1 MTPKK
6 AGAII
11 FSVRCSRAAART
23 TQKHRKTRI
32 YSTESARGFCGQTG
46 KAAFMANLSV
56 NYCGVNYRNPL
67 VLASATPGW
76 DGEAMRLAG
85 EAGIGGV
92 IPKTIG
98 PKQDWADHPRN
109 GRMFLH
115 RYNGKPIGQVN
126 MELFSTMT
134 RDVWIDRE
142 LEIAKKSG
150 ATMHIS
156 ILAMPD
162 PDDTA
167 RLVED
172 IQNTGMVDLFELNVS
187 CPMPASTVGMH
198 IGKNPSLLKRQIE
211 AGKSVAKVP
220 FTVKLTPN
228 DCDLVEVATVAKEAG
243 ADGLTISNSIRSF
256 AGVDIEIGHPYLRS
270 YGGYTGPA
278 IRPII
283 MRKLSEVARNVDI
296 PLSGVGGVGSY
307 RDVVEYIMLG
317 ATTVQLCTAVMWNG
331 YGQITKILKDLDAW
345 MDQKGYKSFDEIR
358 GIALK
363 DITTVEKLAE
373 MPPLFAEIDADKCTG
388 CGLCKRSCFY
398 RAIEKQGDVCA
409 ADKSKCDGCGLCAQL
424 CPAKAITL
432 R

>member
-1 MTPKK
+1 
-6 AGAII
+6 
-11 FSVRCSRAAART
+11 
-23 TQKHRKTRI
+23 
-32 YSTESARGFCGQTG
+32 
-46 KAAFMANLSV
+46 MANTHGAPRRGPGAHGGFEKPKDLKRTVSRLLGYLTKRKWPLFLVLVCLLLSV
-56 NYCGVNYRNPL
+56 GTN
-67 VLASATPGW
+67 
-76 DGEAMRLAG
+76 
-85 EAGIGGV
+85 IGG
-92 IPKTIG
+92 
-98 PKQDWADHPRN
+98 
-109 GRMFLH
+109 
-115 RYNGKPIGQVN
+115 
-126 MELFSTMT
+126 STF
-134 RDVWIDRE
+134 IN
-142 LEIAKKSG
+142 LIIINNIA
-150 ATMHIS
+150 
-156 ILAMPD
+156 
-162 PDDTA
+162 
-167 RLVED
+167 
-172 IQNTGMVDLFELNVS
+172 
-187 CPMPASTVGMH
+187 
-198 IGKNPSLLKRQIE
+198 
-211 AGKSVAKVP
+211 
-220 FTVKLTPN
+220 
-228 DCDLVEVATVAKEAG
+228 
-243 ADGLTISNSIRSF
+243 
-256 AGVDIEIGHPYLRS
+256 